1 MGAQRPADVI
11 VVGGGVI
18 GCSIAYHLAR
28 EGVAVTV
35 IDKGEIGGEA
45 SRAAAGILA
54 PLAEVEEDGP
64 FQDLG
69 VASLRLFPR
78 LAEALEQECGVAVEY
93 VRSGVLRVAL
103 TEEEAEHLKGFAHR
117 RPPPALELHWLEP
130 DELRVLEP
138 GLSPEIR
145 GALYSP
151 EEHQVN
157 ADRLVQALARAAAA
171 RGAVFRQDTRVTAL
185 VKRGKRVTGVRT
197 PDETLSAGH
206 VVLAAG
212 AWTAKIVHDGD
223 LNLPVFPVRGQM
235 IAFSASR
242 SALRQIVW
250 GEEGYLVPKANGLVF
265 AGATVE
271 RVGFRRNVTVRGLSG
286 LKAMARSFL
295 PQLAGLDLVDAW
307 AGFRPGSA
315 DGLPILGPVPGWEG
329 LSVACGHYR
338 NGILLAPITGD
349 LIARSILDG
358 SSKETLAPF
367 SPARFL

>member
-1 MGAQRPADVI
+1 MDRQGPTDVI
-11 VVGGGVI
+11 IVGGGVI
-18 GCSIAYHLAR
+18 GCSIAYYLAR
-28 EGVAVTV
+28 EGVKVTV
-35 IDKGEIGGEA
+35 LDKGEIGGEA
-45 SRAAAGILA
+45 SRAAAGMLA

-64 FQDLG
+64 FQALAL
-69 VASLRLFPR
+69 ASLRLFPR
-78 LAEALEQECGVAVEY
+78 LAQALEQECGVAVEY

-130 DELRVLEP
+130 DDLRVLEP
-138 GLSPEIR
+138 GLSSEIR

-171 RGAVFRQDTRVTAL
+171 GGAVFRQDTRVTAL
-185 VKRGKRVTGVRT
+185 LKRGKRVTGVRT

-212 AWTAKIVHDGD
+212 AWTAKVAQGIGVD
-223 LNLPVFPVRGQM
+223 LPVFPVRGQM
-235 IAFSASR
+235 IAWPVSR
-242 SALRQIVW
+242 SALRHIVW
-250 GEEGYLVPKANGLVF
+250 GEDGYLVPKANGLVF

-271 RVGFRRNVTVRGLSG
+271 RVGFRKNVTVRGLSG
-286 LKAMARSFL
+286 LKRMAGSLL
-295 PQLAGLDLVDAW
+295 PRLAGLDAVDAW

-338 NGILLAPITGD
+338 NGILLAPITGQ

-358 SSKETLAPF
+358 SSNEALAPF
-367 SPARFL
+367 SLARFL

>member
-11 VVGGGVI
+11 VVDGGVI
-18 GCSIAYHLAR
+18 GCSIAYCLAR

-35 IDKGEIGGEA
+35 LDRGDIGGEA

-54 PLAEVEEDGP
+54 PLAEAEEAGP

-78 LAEALEQECGVAVEY
+78 LAEALEQECGVAIEY
-93 VRSGVLRVAL
+93 VRSGLLRVAL
-103 TEEEAEHLKGFAHR
+103 IEEEAEHLKGFAHR
-117 RPPPALELHWLEP
+117 RPPPGLEIHWLEP

-138 GLSPEIR
+138 GVSPEIE

-171 RGAVFRQDTRVTAL
+171 RGAVLRQDTRVTAL
-185 VKRGKRVTGVRT
+185 VKRGTRVTGVRT

-212 AWTAKIVHDGD
+212 AWAAKIARGIGVD
-223 LNLPVFPVRGQM
+223 LPVFPVRGQM

-242 SALRQIVW
+242 SALRHVVW

-286 LKAMARSFL
+286 LKAMARSLL

-315 DGLPILGPVPGWEG
+315 DGLPILGAVPGWEG

-358 SSKETLAPF
+358 APRETLAPF